1 MLRSFPSM
9 AGWDRLVHMPRIRLK
24 LPETPD
30 LIGWRERVSLPE
42 LGVGLIIAKVDTGA
56 ATAALHA
63 TDIRIAGS
71 HVEFIVPVKGRHLH
85 CSLPLKGEKRVKSS
99 SGHSQ
104 SRALVETVV
113 KIGKLRFV
121 IDMTL
126 TDRSDMGVPML
137 LGRSSIAGRYVV
149 DPGRSF
155 ILSPKKRKPK

>member
-1 MLRSFPSM
+1 
-9 AGWDRLVHMPRIRLK
+9 MPRLKPRLSV
-24 LPETPD
+24 PHN

-104 SRALVETVV
+104 SRALVETAV
-113 KIGKLRFV
+113 KIGRLRFI

-137 LGRSSIAGRYVV
+137 IGRSSIAGRYVV

-155 ILSPKKRKPK
+155 ILSPKRRKPK